1 MHRSGRRHALQPST
15 EKTMNR
21 GDFGH
26 VSLPK
31 TFKIVSS
38 GKYQIVNGFT
48 SPAGAGC
55 ALGTFSGSVP
65 AGLNF
70 KIPQAVLDQLKNE
83 GLVTT
88 TTVDLYDAARNPSSS
103 PANLSRYMSLLQ
115 RLAMI
120 DVDDG
125 P

>member
-1 MHRSGRRHALQPST
+1 
-15 EKTMNR
+15 MNR

-31 TFKIVSS
+31 TFKLVSP

-48 SPAGAGC
+48 SLAGAGF
-55 ALGTFSGSVP
+55 ALGTFAGAVP
-65 AGLNF
+65 VGLNL

-103 PANLSRYMSLLQ
+103 PANMSRYMSLLQ
-115 RLAMI
+115 RLAI
-120 DVDDG
+120 VDVDDG

>member
-1 MHRSGRRHALQPST
+1 
-15 EKTMNR
+15 MNR

-26 VSLPK
+26 ISLPK
-31 TFKIVSS
+31 TFKIVSP
-38 GKYQIVNGFT
+38 GKFQIVNGFV
-48 SPAGAGC
+48 SPAGAGF
-55 ALGTFSGSVP
+55 ALGTFAGTVP

-83 GLVTT
+83 GLVTA
-88 TTVDLYDAARNPSSS
+88 TTVDLYDTARNPSSS
-103 PANLSRYMSLLQ
+103 PANMSRYMSLLQ
-115 RLAMI
+115 RLATV

>member
-1 MHRSGRRHALQPST
+1 
-15 EKTMNR
+15 MNR

-26 VSLPK
+26 VNMPK
-31 TFKIVSS
+31 TFRIVSP
-38 GKYQIVNGFT
+38 GKFQIVNGYT
-48 SPAGAGC
+48 STAGTGF
-55 ALGTFSGSVP
+55 ALGTFAGAVP

-70 KIPQAVLDQLKNE
+70 AIPQGVLDQLKSE

-88 TTVDLYDAARNPSSS
+88 TTIDLYDAARNPSSS
-103 PANLSRYMSLLQ
+103 PANMSRYMSLLQ
-115 RLAMI
+115 RLATV